1 VEPLERI
8 DARVDIMRARED
20 NGVSAPPDTEETV
33 YVTTAVEA
41 AIASMTGGLRTK
53 DRINSIY

>member
-1 VEPLERI
+1 
-8 DARVDIMRARED
+8 MRARED